1 MKDVLTLWPTLGIIA
16 AMLAAIGGLV
26 WLEKRPHEF
35 GKMRWPTT
43 PLIFLAMFV
52 IIIMAAH
59 LLTLL
64 GLHKG
69 R

>member
-1 MKDVLTLWPTLGIIA
+1 MGEVLTITPTLAIIA

-43 PLIFLAMFV
+43 PLIFLSIFV
-52 IIIMAAH
+52 IVIMAAH

-64 GLHKG
+64 GMHK
-69 R
+69 

>member
-1 MKDVLTLWPTLGIIA
+1 MEEVLPLTTTLIIIA
-16 AMLAAIGGLV
+16 AMLASIGGLV

-52 IIIMAAH
+52 ILIMAAH
-59 LLTLL
+59 LLRLA
-64 GLHKG
+64 GVHK
-69 R
+69 